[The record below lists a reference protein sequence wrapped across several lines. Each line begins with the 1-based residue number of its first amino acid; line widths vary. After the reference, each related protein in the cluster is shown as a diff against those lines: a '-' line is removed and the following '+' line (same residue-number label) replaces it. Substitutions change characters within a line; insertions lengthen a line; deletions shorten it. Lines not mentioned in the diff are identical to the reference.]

1 MTIRDDTSA
10 TLLIVPKLGLKD
22 FKKCCG
28 KIYLQS
34 GSEAIKSKCK
44 IILGKEIMYRKVN
57 NRLIHVEVVLCSRIL
72 SSSRIFFT
80 SILCK
85 KLRAEIAL
93 FNLLSNYDDVDLQF
107 FGADRMFE

>member
-1 MTIRDDTSA
+1 MS
-10 TLLIVPKLGLKD
+10 KLYYVQEFCLPVG
-22 FKKCCG
+22 F
-28 KIYLQS
+28 
-34 GSEAIKSKCK
+34 
-44 IILGKEIMYRKVN
+44 
-57 NRLIHVEVVLCSRIL
+57 
-72 SSSRIFFT
+72 FFT